1 MINNIGLRVDDIEA
15 RVVSLEDMFEWDKS
29 ASASDSSLW
38 RIKAKRDLFGV
49 GEISAYGYSA
59 GTVPTGAQYLY
70 ELKDVQLTDLAT
82 GQLLQYNGSKW
93 VNIDKNA
100 VGLNES
106 ELAKYLTTNNY
117 AKKAD
122 ITWANLLNKPT
133 TWAWADITGKP
144 TTLAGYGITDGVPN
158 TRRVSA
164 GSGLSGGGTLS
175 SDVTI
180 SLGTIGTAGTYT
192 KVTTDMYGRV
202 VSGTTLSES
211 DIPTLQIS
219 KISGLQT
226 ALDSKLNISDFSTW
240 FTINKNASG

>member
-1 MINNIGLRVDDIEA
+1 M
-15 RVVSLEDMFEWDKS
+15 
-29 ASASDSSLW
+29 
-38 RIKAKRDLFGV
+38 
-49 GEISAYGYSA
+49 
-59 GTVPTGAQYLY
+59 Y
-70 ELKDVQLTDLAT
+70 ELKDVLFTELTS
-82 GQLLQYNGSKW
+82 GQLLQWNGTKW
-93 VNIDKNA
+93 INIDKNA

-117 AKKAD
+117 AKKSD

-133 TWAWADITGKP
+133 TWGWANITGKP

-202 VSGTTLSES
+202 VSGAALSEG
-211 DIPTLQIS
+211 DIPTL
-219 KISGLQT
+219 
-226 ALDSKLNISDFSTW
+226 
-240 FTINKNASG
+240 

>member
-1 MINNIGLRVDDIEA
+1 MLQWN
-15 RVVSLEDMFEWDKS
+15 
-29 ASASDSSLW
+29 
-38 RIKAKRDLFGV
+38 
-49 GEISAYGYSA
+49 
-59 GTVPTGAQYLY
+59 GT
-70 ELKDVQLTDLAT
+70 
-82 GQLLQYNGSKW
+82 KW
-93 VNIDKNA
+93 INIDKNA

-144 TTLAGYGITDGVPN
+144 TTLTGYGITDAVISS
-158 TRRVSA
+158 RQVLA
-164 GSGLSGGGTLS
+164 GNGLTGGGTLS

-202 VSGTTLSES
+202 VSGTTLSEG

>member
-1 MINNIGLRVDDIEA
+1 MINNIGLRVDQVED

-29 ASASDSSLW
+29 ASASDPSLW
-38 RIKAKRDLFGV
+38 RIKAKKDLYGV
-49 GEISAYGYSA
+49 GEISAYGYSS
-59 GTVPTGAQYLY
+59 GTVPTGAQYMY
-70 ELKDVQLTDLAT
+70 ELKDVLFTELTS
-82 GQLLQYNGSKW
+82 GQLLQWNGTKW
-93 VNIDKNA
+93 INIDKNA
-100 VGLNES
+100 VGLNET
-106 ELAKYLTTNNY
+106 ELAKYLTNNNY
-117 AKKAD
+117 AKKSD

-133 TWAWADITGKP
+133 TWGWANITGKP

-164 GSGLSGGGTLS
+164 GSGLAGGGVLS

-219 KISGLQT
+219 KISGL
-226 ALDSKLNISDFSTW
+226 
-240 FTINKNASG
+240 